1 MSPAGGDTSRGQSAV
16 GGVFTAHRKQSNM
29 TILNVPDWICIIISG
44 MDNKQKNS
52 RIFCVNISIVVVV
65 TLLTVLAG
73 CQNSNPAA
81 DPNAI
86 VRSTRVQ
93 LANQDSNVIK
103 TSWPSIGCWFWF
115 QEEFEG
121 EGYKRFIDLHEK
133 YAPFELLT
141 TSLRYPG
148 DLTDPKVHDQIKA
161 ASLYARSKGMGL
173 VMDLDIRLARDSFKE
188 KYPDELQ
195 QIILLREFPLHK
207 ANTASISVKGKG
219 YDDHYTYGRNPY
231 EPVATKV
238 LRVYSYS
245 KEGGLIKSGTLKDIT
260 AAATSIA
267 TKDSVNITVDFDE
280 ADRGKTACA
289 LVAVTLYTPDVFAP
303 HILSYQR
310 EILQQYADA
319 SLAGACKDEWGFP
332 GRFTPQTNDLWY
344 SSFMAKAYE
353 QQRNGRDLLRDMLL
367 MTYGETGAKADRI
380 AAVNHY
386 MEMYWKRNGEIE
398 TDYYHAIK
406 EIFGRDAMSGTH
418 PTWFPF
424 PDNREIFK
432 NGLSWWVSKRDVA
445 QTDEATP
452 FSVRTALAKKM
463 WSPLW
468 FNMYYDKDVN
478 VYHKDIWRAAL
489 AGGRLNYHPLWPHPI
504 DKLTTSLLE
513 DSVMMAE
520 SRVKLLNYISAAS
533 PDCPVAVVFGHP
545 AALNWNDGATFADVG
560 LNIANGLWKEGYYT
574 DLIPSSEIVNGS
586 LKINADGKIQY
597 GPQQYEAVIYYH
609 PEYDQETVASFFNRA
624 AAAGKTSVY
633 RVGEWTINYNG
644 QPFDGIT
651 AMGNAVKKADTLSAV
666 RSVIAAL
673 QAKNILPQTKGD
685 VHTVAGFPSSV
696 MPKASG
702 QLRLIDGTLIVIS
715 GEHNLMGD
723 SINKSFQADGHT
735 IYFDAIGVAAVRLD
749 KKGEVEALAG
759 GGLKSFKS
767 ESLSFDLPERTDVVL
782 YKEKGKW
789 KGIVQNNNGYLPETL
804 LSITT
809 NWTRLSLPQIYKP
822 E

>member
-1 MSPAGGDTSRGQSAV
+1 MANTRIIEAGNQVIVTMLLLYGLAACR
-16 GGVFTAHRKQSNM
+16 
-29 TILNVPDWICIIISG
+29 NVAN
-44 MDNKQKNS
+44 DNG
-52 RIFCVNISIVVVV
+52 
-65 TLLTVLAG
+65 A
-73 CQNSNPAA
+73 
-81 DPNAI
+81 NAI
-86 VRSTRVQ
+86 VRSTRV
-93 LANQDSNVIK
+93 LLVGQDSNAIK

-115 QEEFEG
+115 KEEFEG

-133 YAPFELLT
+133 YSPFELLT

-148 DLTDPKVHDQIKA
+148 DLTDPRVHDQIKA
-161 ASLYARSKGMGL
+161 ASLYARSKGIGL

-195 QIILLREFPLHK
+195 QIILLREFPLSK
-207 ANTASISVKGKG
+207 ANKASIGVKGQG

-231 EPVATKV
+231 EPVATKL

-245 KEGGLIKSGTLKDIT
+245 KEGGLIKSGTVKDIT
-260 AAATSIA
+260 AAATSSA
-267 TKDSVNITVDFDE
+267 FKDSINISVDFDG
-280 ADRGKTACA
+280 ADKGKTACA

-310 EILQQYADA
+310 QILQQYADA

-332 GRFTPQTNDLWY
+332 GRFGPQTDELWY

-398 TDYYHAIK
+398 SDYYHAIK
-406 EIFGRDAMSGTH
+406 EIFGKEAMSGTH

-463 WSPLW
+463 QSPLW

-478 VYHKDIWRAAL
+478 VYHKDIWSAAL
-489 AGGRLNYHPLWPHPI
+489 AGGRLNYHPLWPHPV

-545 AALNWNDGATFADVG
+545 AALNWNDDASFADVG
-560 LNIANGLWKEGYYT
+560 LNIANALWKEGYYT

-586 LKINADGKIQY
+586 LRINAGGKIQY

-609 PEYDQETVASFFNRA
+609 PEYGQETVAAFFNKA

-633 RVGEWTINYNG
+633 RVGEWTVNYDG
-644 QPFDGIT
+644 QAFDGIA
-651 AMGNAVKKADTLSAV
+651 AMGNAVKKTDTLSAV
-666 RSVIAAL
+666 TSVIAAL

-702 QLRLIDGTLIVIS
+702 QLRLIDGTLIVVS

-723 SINKSFQADGHT
+723 SINQSVQADGHA
-735 IYFDAIGVAAVRLD
+735 IYFDAIGVAAVRLN

-782 YKEKGKW
+782 YKENEKW
-789 KGIVQNNNGYLPETL
+789 RGIVQGYEGP
-804 LSITT
+804 
-809 NWTRLSLPQIYKP
+809 LPQALTEITKNWVRLKWPEQYKP
-822 E
+822 Q